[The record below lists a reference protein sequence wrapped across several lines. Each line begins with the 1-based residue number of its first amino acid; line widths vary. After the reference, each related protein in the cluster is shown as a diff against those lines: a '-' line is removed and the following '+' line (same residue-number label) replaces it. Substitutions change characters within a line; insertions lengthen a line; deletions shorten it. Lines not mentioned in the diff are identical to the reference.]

1 MAAKYQLI
9 TELYRRTGV
18 AVAKNPQAWHISKP
32 VREPFHNSLLVSLI
46 HLPYRNRAAAI
57 IALVGVGH
65 IKIVFQRIPAT
76 FRVKYGNTL
85 AVLIDPTP
93 KLSVPSF
100 ELRNGDSIGAL
111 GVY

>member
-1 MAAKYQLI
+1 MYKRQ
-9 TELYRRTGV
+9 
-18 AVAKNPQAWHISKP
+18 
-32 VREPFHNSLLVSLI
+32 
-46 HLPYRNRAAAI
+46 YRNRAAAI

-85 AVLIDPTP
+85 AVLIDPTL
-93 KLSVPSF
+93 KLPVPSF